1 MWHGPSRKASIPF
14 FSRLRQLQGGKI
26 EINLSHWPAHLPIG
40 RQLATRAAL
49 GSHVPEGVY
58 VQRGGK
64 ERTADPEL
72 GIQPTGILID

>member
-49 GSHVPEGVY
+49 GSRS
-58 VQRGGK
+58 RGGK